1 MKRRIRLCR
10 HTLIFVASMFGI
22 GMPFLV
28 AAQAALGQGTQQ
40 GMLMAAAA
48 DADMVA
54 GEVRKIDKDAKKI
67 TLRHGEMPQL
77 EMPAMTM
84 VFQVK
89 DPSLLESVKVGDKVR
104 FKAQKIGGAFVVV
117 ELQSAK

>member
-1 MKRRIRLCR
+1 
-10 HTLIFVASMFGI
+10 
-22 GMPFLV
+22 MP
-28 AAQAALGQGTQQ
+28 
-40 GMLMAAAA
+40 MAATP
-48 DADMVA
+48 DTDMVA

-77 EMPAMTM
+77 EMPPMTM